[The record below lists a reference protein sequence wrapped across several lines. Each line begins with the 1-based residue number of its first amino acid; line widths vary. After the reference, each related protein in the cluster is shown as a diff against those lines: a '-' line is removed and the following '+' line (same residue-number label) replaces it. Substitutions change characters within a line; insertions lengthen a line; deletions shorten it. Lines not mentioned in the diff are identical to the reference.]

1 MKPTFDVRSAPER
14 QNVILDVARRDGR
27 VGVRE
32 IADVLGVT
40 AETVRKD
47 LDALQSQ
54 GLIRRVHGG
63 ALALES
69 LAFEPGLQS
78 RTALQAE
85 KTAIATAALSL
96 LPAEGVVL
104 IEAGSTTYRLVE
116 LAPPDLRLTVVTNS
130 LPIGMLLSSRPSC
143 TVVMIGGRLRQ
154 VTMGTVDAL
163 AVRALDD
170 LYVDVAF
177 LGTNAVSVARG
188 LTTPDFAEA
197 EVKRAMLRSARRSV
211 VLADHSKLDTVSLC
225 KYGDLQD
232 VDTFITDDGASAADV
247 EAFGAAVDRLIVAPR
262 L

>member
-47 LDALQSQ
+47 LDALQAN

-69 LAFEPGLQS
+69 LAFEPGLHS
-78 RTALQAE
+78 RTALREE
-85 KTAIATAALSL
+85 KTAIASAALSM
-96 LPAEGVVL
+96 LPSEGVVL

-143 TVVMIGGRLRQ
+143 TVVMIGGRLRS

-163 AVRALDD
+163 AVRALAD

-177 LGTNAVSVARG
+177 LGTNALSVEKG

-197 EVKRAMLRSARRSV
+197 EVKRAMLGSARRSV
-211 VLADHSKLDTVSLC
+211 LLADHSKLGTVSLC
-225 KYGDLQD
+225 KYGDLRD
-232 VDTFITDDGASAADV
+232 VDTVITDDGASEEDVAALRSEV
-247 EAFGAAVDRLIVAPR
+247 QRVIVAPTV
-262 L
+262 